1 MVTYLISVFIFGYL
15 LISLEEVIKINKTA
29 VALYTGVISWVVYV
43 VSSGNVEDFSQELT
57 LELGSVS
64 EILFF
69 LMGAMTIIELI
80 DIHRG
85 FDVITN
91 RIKTTNKKKLL
102 WLIGGISFFLSALLD
117 NLTASIVMISLLRKL
132 MDDKEDIKLFA
143 GVLII
148 AANAGGAW
156 SPIGDITTTM
166 LWIGGQISAENI
178 MKSLF
183 IPSVIS
189 LLVPLII
196 LSFTVKGELTRV
208 NITNKDT
215 AKKEKIRGS
224 KQMLIGGLAA
234 LVFVPIFKSI
244 THLPP
249 YMGMLLGLSM
259 VWIMSELIHFKKDE
273 QEKKPFSAV
282 YALSKIDSSSVLFFL
297 GILLAVGA
305 LEHANILHGLAIWMN
320 STIGNLDM
328 IVFIMGIL
336 SSIVDNVPLVAATMG
351 MYSIQDFPMDNQLW
365 EFTAYCAGTGGSILI
380 IGSASGVAVMGMAK
394 VSFGWYLKRIS
405 LLAIAGYLAGAVYFL
420 LINNWLN

>member
-43 VSSGNVEDFSQELT
+43 VSSGHVDDFSEELT
-57 LELGSVS
+57 LELGHIS

-91 RIKTTNKKKLL
+91 RIKTTNKRKLL

-132 MDDKEDIKLFA
+132 MDDKKDIKLYA

-183 IPSVIS
+183 IPSLIS
-189 LLVPLII
+189 LLVPLGI
-196 LSFTVKGELTRV
+196 LSFTMKGDLHRV
-208 NITNKDT
+208 ESNDKD
-215 AKKEKIRGS
+215 AQKKEKVRGS
-224 KQMLIGGLAA
+224 KQMLVGGLSA
-234 LVFVPIFKSI
+234 LIFVPVFKAV

-305 LEHANILHGLAIWMN
+305 LQHANILYGLAMWMN
-320 STIGNLDM
+320 ATIGNLDM

-351 MYSIQDFPMDNQLW
+351 MYSIQDFPMDSQLW

-380 IGSASGVAVMGMAK
+380 IGSAAGVAVMGMAK
-394 VSFGWYLKRIS
+394 VSFGWYLKRIT
-405 LLAIAGYLAGAVYFL
+405 LLALAGYLAGAAYFL
-420 LINNWLN
+420 LVNNFL

>member
-1 MVTYLISVFIFGYL
+1 MVTYLVSVFIFGYI

-29 VALYTGVISWVVYV
+29 VALYTGVVSWVVYV
-43 VSSGNVEDFSQELT
+43 VNSGHVDDFAGELT
-57 LELGSVS
+57 LQLGHIS

-91 RIKTTNKKKLL
+91 RIKTTNKRKLL

-132 MDDKEDIKLFA
+132 MDDKEDIKLYA

-148 AANAGGAW
+148 AANSGGAW

-166 LWIGGQISAENI
+166 LWIGGQITAENI
-178 MKSLF
+178 MASLF
-183 IPSVIS
+183 IPSIIS

-196 LSFTVKGELTRV
+196 LSFTLKGDLHRV
-208 NITNKDT
+208 ENEDEHPK
-215 AKKEKIRGS
+215 KKEKIRGS
-224 KQMLIGGLAA
+224 KQMLVGGLGA
-234 LVFVPIFKSI
+234 LIFVPIFKSI

-249 YMGMLLGLSM
+249 YMGMLLGLSV
-259 VWIMSELIHFKKDE
+259 VWILSELIHFRKDE
-273 QEKKPFSAV
+273 QEKKPYSAV
-282 YALSKIDSSSVLFFL
+282 YALSKIDAPSVLFFL

-305 LEHANILHGLAIWMN
+305 LEHANILYGLAIWMS
-320 STIGNLDM
+320 STIGNLDL
-328 IVFIMGIL
+328 IVFCMGIL

-351 MYSIQDFPMDNQLW
+351 MYSLAEFPADSQLW
-365 EFTAYCAGTGGSILI
+365 EFTAFCAGTGGSILI
-380 IGSASGVAVMGMAK
+380 IGSAAGVAVMGMAK
-394 VSFGWYLKRIS
+394 VSFGWYLKKIS
-405 LLAIAGYLAGAVYFL
+405 LLALAGYLAGAAYYL
-420 LINNWLN
+420 LVNSWL

>member
-1 MVTYLISVFIFGYL
+1 MVTYLISAFIFGYL

-43 VSSGNVEDFSQELT
+43 LNSGHAEDFSEELT
-57 LELGSVS
+57 MQLGDIS

-91 RIKTTNKKKLL
+91 RINTTSKKKLL
-102 WLIGGISFFLSALLD
+102 WMIAGISFFLSALLD
-117 NLTASIVMISLLRKL
+117 NLTASIVIISLLRKL
-132 MDDKEDIKLFA
+132 IDDKEDMKLFA

-166 LWIGGQISAENI
+166 LWIGGQISATSI
-178 MKSLF
+178 MKTLF

-189 LLVPLII
+189 LLVPMIYF
-196 LSFTVKGELTRV
+196 SFTIKGELHRV
-208 NITNKDT
+208 ENEEEDT
-215 AKKEKIRGS
+215 KKTEKVRGS
-224 KQMLIGGLAA
+224 KQMLIGGLGA
-234 LVFVPIFKSI
+234 LIFVPIFKSI

-249 YMGMLLGLSM
+249 YMGMLLGLSV
-259 VWIMSELIHFKKDE
+259 VWILSELIHFNKDE

-282 YALSKIDSSSVLFFL
+282 HALSKIDAPSVLFFL

-305 LEHANILHGLAIWMN
+305 LEHAHILYGLAIWMN
-320 STIGNLDM
+320 ATIGNLDF
-328 IVFIMGIL
+328 IVFFMGIM

-351 MYSIQDFPMDNQLW
+351 MYSLSDFPMDSRLW

-380 IGSASGVAVMGMAK
+380 IGSAAGVAVMGMAK
-394 VSFGWYLKRIS
+394 VSFGWYLKRITFA
-405 LLAIAGYLAGAVYFL
+405 AILGYLAGALYFML
-420 LINNWLN
+420 VNAWL